1 MDYLYGKLNNEV
13 KYREYKGSE
22 TTTATVT
29 IDDSS
34 TVSVDV
40 KKVPNELTLT
50 TINGDTYTYDGS
62 EPASFDIRTQVTDKV
77 EEGNN
82 LPVTSDAVKGYVDSK
97 AGALEY
103 VGGEGNFTNI
113 NGGVTVKG
121 RLNVDDG
128 IYSPVNSDDPNFVPN
143 NKSVD
148 DKITASEQKLI
159 DERIG
164 AFTRTADKL
173 FTDVEGGMTVKG
185 HLNVDGG
192 ITSASAPTSYKDV
205 TNKGYVDG
213 SRLFYIGTTSIKS
226 AIHDDTGTHLKSS
239 TIMRT
244 KSGLDY
250 QGSTEMLIPIVGKD
264 GVIIE
269 NDSDSIVAV
278 KADVEAI
285 QKDMAGRFGNN
296 SLWYTSTTGEPSG
309 FGVTDAGDSGA
320 IPVITDGLRLPETI
334 PDENYVAVHK
344 KYVEDGFVPKQ
355 IPSDTRSAY
364 ITETNGEQSILP
376 IHGGRA
382 EPFSIASR
390 SAGGVLKVGTPV
402 ADEDATTKQYVDKG
416 FVKSFTGTTSEA
428 LLYYTV
434 GGGNDSVIPMQV
446 EPDGNTI
453 AQRRE
458 GGRLSVGTPTED
470 NDATTKKYVDDA
482 DAKKL
487 NLTGG
492 TITGSLAIQGDL
504 TVTGTT
510 TTEKAQTLA
519 VKDSVIITNADG
531 AELGSTLSGIAI
543 KKDGENTYG
552 VMYDP
557 SGDSVKLGLGTL
569 DAENKFTFNESGTD
583 GKAIATRA
591 DSSALTDGD
600 LVKWDGTT
608 NSLVDSGKKTDD
620 FVEKV
625 TVTEGS
631 NRAYIAANNGTQD
644 TIPINTFHSQF
655 TIAQRKIGG
664 ALEVGKAVEDSDAMP
679 KKQVED
685 GFVKKGTS
693 NSACYCIDYTGSENM
708 VNYSIYLDKPYTLAQ
723 RDVDYTLKVGTP
735 VGVSDATT
743 KKYVDDGFV
752 AKVTTTSGA
761 NLAYIA
767 KNDGTQSTYP
777 ITYLAQHDT
786 IAQRGAGGTLK
797 VGKAVEDSDAMTKK
811 QVEDGFVA
819 KKNNP
824 TYKAIS
830 TIDKDSSGN
839 WQYLWQEFNHTAK
852 EWTFPIRAEGG
863 VLRVGTPVGV
873 NDATTKAY
881 VDGGFVPKVT
891 VTKGSNLAYVA
902 KNNGIQ
908 GTIPIEAI
916 PIENSMVQRTAG
928 GVVKVGTAVEYNDA
942 MPKKQVEDNFIPK
955 STFTDAWQV
964 LVTGENSDAI
974 TTRGMSVDP
983 ANHNIPNFDNQGR
996 LLSNNPDGTA
1006 PTETS
1011 DKYAVNVGYANA
1023 NYAAKLT
1030 QPYVVYLND
1039 GEGKLFP
1046 AHYNYQPGNDD
1057 VVCYDGI
1064 GCLRTNDPNGE
1075 DGRLC
1080 VNKKYAYAHY
1090 VAKIGTGTQA
1100 GTILYGRD
1108 FNGNEKGYVVE
1119 SIAHNASTI
1128 VERKSGGA
1136 VEVGTAVA
1144 DSDAMPKKQVED
1156 GFVAKTSTTE
1166 VVYATDSSGVQ
1177 KEVPYTAY
1185 VVGDSIVLRDSKG
1198 HINVANPNS
1207 AYHATNKAYVDNLNA
1222 ITITAGA

>member
-77 EEGNN
+77 EEGNS

-97 AGALEY
+97 AEALEY

-128 IYSPVNSDDPNFVPN
+128 IYSPITSDDPNFVPN

-164 AFTRTADKL
+164 AFTRTEDKL

-205 TNKGYVDG
+205 TNKGYVDN
-213 SRLFYIGTTSIKS
+213 SRLSYIGTTSIKS
-226 AIHDDTGTHLKSS
+226 AIHDDTGIHLKSS
-239 TIMRT
+239 TTMRT
-244 KSGLDY
+244 KAGLDY

-344 KYVEDGFVPKQ
+344 KYVDDGFAPKQ
-355 IPSDTRSAY
+355 IPADTRSAY
-364 ITETNGEQSILP
+364 TTNTNGEQSLIT
-376 IHGGRA
+376 IHGGSA
-382 EPFSIASR
+382 VPFSIASR
-390 SAGGVLKVGTPV
+390 SEGGVVRVGNPV
-402 ADEDATTKQYVDKG
+402 ADQDAIPKKYADEHYAPLL
-416 FVKSFTGTTSEA
+416 TSDNPW
-428 LLYYTV
+428 YPYFYTV
-434 GGGNDSVIPMQV
+434 YGNNAPTLTGGSLGKDSTTVAIR
-446 EPDGNTI
+446 G
-453 AQRRE
+453 E
-458 GGRLSVGTPTED
+458 GGRLQVGAPED
-470 NDATTKKYVDDA
+470 VADATTKKYVDDA

-519 VKDSVIITNADG
+519 VKDSVIVTNADG

-543 KKDGENTYG
+543 RKDGENTYG

-583 GKAIATRA
+583 GKPIATRA

-631 NRAYIAANNGTQD
+631 N
-644 TIPINTFHSQF
+644 
-655 TIAQRKIGG
+655 
-664 ALEVGKAVEDSDAMP
+664 
-679 KKQVED
+679 
-685 GFVKKGTS
+685 
-693 NSACYCIDYTGSENM
+693 
-708 VNYSIYLDKPYTLAQ
+708 
-723 RDVDYTLKVGTP
+723 
-735 VGVSDATT
+735 
-743 KKYVDDGFV
+743 
-752 AKVTTTSGA
+752 
-761 NLAYIA
+761 LAYIA
-767 KNDGTQSTYP
+767 KNDGTQSTVP
-777 ITYLAQHDT
+777 IAQMPYQNT
-786 IAQRGAGGTLK
+786 VAQRGAGGTLK
-797 VGKAVEDSDAMTKK
+797 VG
-811 QVEDGFVA
+811 
-819 KKNNP
+819 
-824 TYKAIS
+824 
-830 TIDKDSSGN
+830 
-839 WQYLWQEFNHTAK
+839 
-852 EWTFPIRAEGG
+852 
-863 VLRVGTPVGV
+863 
-873 NDATTKAY
+873 
-881 VDGGFVPKVT
+881 
-891 VTKGSNLAYVA
+891 
-902 KNNGIQ
+902 
-908 GTIPIEAI
+908 
-916 PIENSMVQRTAG
+916 
-928 GVVKVGTAVEYNDA
+928 TAV
-942 MPKKQVEDNFIPK
+942 
-955 STFTDAWQV
+955 S
-964 LVTGENSDAI
+964 
-974 TTRGMSVDP
+974 
-983 ANHNIPNFDNQGR
+983 
-996 LLSNNPDGTA
+996 
-1006 PTETS
+1006 
-1011 DKYAVNVGYANA
+1011 
-1023 NYAAKLT
+1023 
-1030 QPYVVYLND
+1030 
-1039 GEGKLFP
+1039 
-1046 AHYNYQPGNDD
+1046 
-1057 VVCYDGI
+1057 
-1064 GCLRTNDPNGE
+1064 
-1075 DGRLC
+1075 
-1080 VNKKYAYAHY
+1080 
-1090 VAKIGTGTQA
+1090 
-1100 GTILYGRD
+1100 
-1108 FNGNEKGYVVE
+1108 
-1119 SIAHNASTI
+1119 
-1128 VERKSGGA
+1128 
-1136 VEVGTAVA
+1136 
-1144 DSDAMPKKQVED
+1144 DSDAMPKKQVD
-1156 GFVAKTSTTE
+1156 DNFVAKVTTGNHRQAYTVDDNNQQVMLSIDE
-1166 VVYATDSSGVQ
+1166 GTGAWTLARRYAGGRLQVATPLGTPDATNKKYVDDADSKKVNLIDGLTAGAVVYATETANGTTIGIPYSANTPDS
-1177 KEVPYTAY
+1177 
-1185 VVGDSIVLRDSKG
+1185 DSIVQRQQNGVIVVGTPTSDATDAAVNIEYANANYVAKVTAKNIAYTTDNNGVAITTHMSFNPTAWDLATFDGFACLRTSDPTGDDGRQCVNKQYADAHYVKSVAGTANAPAVYIRDEDGTDKTAPIGRTTYTAFTMVQRDSDGTIRTATPIRNSDAVNKQYAEDNFVTKG
-1198 HINVANPNS
+1198 TVNQAVYVRRSNGTDTMIPYTDGS
-1207 AYHATNKAYVDNLNA
+1207 SQETIAYRGVGGVLGVGTPTQAGHATTKAYVDNLNA

>member
-82 LPVTSDAVKGYVDSK
+82 LPVTSDSVKGYVDSK

-103 VGGEGNFTNI
+103 VGGEGKFTNI

-278 KADVEAI
+278 KADGEAI

-344 KYVEDGFVPKQ
+344 KYVD
-355 IPSDTRSAY
+355 D
-364 ITETNGEQSILP
+364 
-376 IHGGRA
+376 
-382 EPFSIASR
+382 
-390 SAGGVLKVGTPV
+390 
-402 ADEDATTKQYVDKG
+402 G
-416 FVKSFTGTTSEA
+416 FVKSVAGPTGNAVVYVRGVDGTDKTASLER
-428 LLYYTV
+428 LTIS
-434 GGGNDSVIPMQV
+434 DFSVV
-446 EPDGNTI
+446 
-453 AQRRE
+453 QRSE
-458 GGRLSVGTPTED
+458 GGVVRVGAPVAV

-510 TTEKAQTLA
+510 TTEKTQTLA

-531 AELGSTLSGIAI
+531 AELGATLSGIAI

-583 GKAIATRA
+583 GKPIATRA

-620 FVEKV
+620 FVPKV

-631 NRAYIAANNGTQD
+631 NLAYIAHFGGGQGTIPVEVVPIRGSLVQRTVDGIVKVGTPVNENDATTKKYVDDKFVAKVTTTSGSNLAYIAKNDGTQS
-644 TIPINTFHSQF
+644 TVP
-655 TIAQRKIGG
+655 IAQMPYQNTVAQRGAGG
-664 ALEVGKAVEDSDAMP
+664 TLKVGKAVEDSDAMP
-679 KKQVED
+679 KKQVEDNFVKSYVGTPATTKIYVRTNAGVDSTVTLNTRADDYSVAQRGIGGVLQVGKPTADNHASTKKYVDDADSKKVNLIDGLTAGAVVYATETANGTTIGIPYSANTTDSDSIVQRQQNGVIVVGTPTSDATDAAVNVGYANANYAAKLTQPYVVYLNDGEGKLFPAPYNYQPYHDAVVCYDGIGCLRTNDPNGDDERLCVNKKYANAHYVKSYVGTSGTVLVYIRQGDHDSVVSMNVEPGEGTVAQRRAGGALKVGTAVEDSDAMTKKQVED

-752 AKVTTTSGA
+752 AKVTPSNNLTYVYSRDENGDKSVQATSMMTG
-761 NLAYIA
+761 NTLAYRDANGNIGV
-767 KNDGTQSTYP
+767 GTPT
-777 ITYLAQHDT
+777 
-786 IAQRGAGGTLK
+786 
-797 VGKAVEDSDAMTKK
+797 EDAHATTKK
-811 QVEDGFVA
+811 YVDDRFVA
-819 KKNNP
+819 KQTTTAPNQS
-824 TYKAIS
+824 YLYGY
-830 TIDKDSSGN
+830 DSNGDR
-839 WQYLWQEFNHTAK
+839 QF
-852 EWTFPIRAEGG
+852 G
-863 VLRVGTPVGV
+863 VTSAAAPF
-873 NDATTKAY
+873 T
-881 VDGGFVPKVT
+881 
-891 VTKGSNLAYVA
+891 LAYRS
-902 KNNGIQ
+902 NG
-908 GTIPIEAI
+908 G
-916 PIENSMVQRTAG
+916 RL
-928 GVVKVGTAVEYNDA
+928 KVGTAVE
-942 MPKKQVEDNFIPK
+942 
-955 STFTDAWQV
+955 
-964 LVTGENSDAI
+964 
-974 TTRGMSVDP
+974 
-983 ANHNIPNFDNQGR
+983 
-996 LLSNNPDGTA
+996 
-1006 PTETS
+1006 
-1011 DKYAVNVGYANA
+1011 
-1023 NYAAKLT
+1023 
-1030 QPYVVYLND
+1030 
-1039 GEGKLFP
+1039 
-1046 AHYNYQPGNDD
+1046 
-1057 VVCYDGI
+1057 C
-1064 GCLRTNDPNGE
+1064 C
-1075 DGRLC
+1075 
-1080 VNKKYAYAHY
+1080 
-1090 VAKIGTGTQA
+1090 
-1100 GTILYGRD
+1100 
-1108 FNGNEKGYVVE
+1108 
-1119 SIAHNASTI
+1119 
-1128 VERKSGGA
+1128 
-1136 VEVGTAVA
+1136 
-1144 DSDAMPKKQVED
+1144 
-1156 GFVAKTSTTE
+1156 
-1166 VVYATDSSGVQ
+1166 
-1177 KEVPYTAY
+1177 
-1185 VVGDSIVLRDSKG
+1185 
-1198 HINVANPNS
+1198 
-1207 AYHATNKAYVDNLNA
+1207 
-1222 ITITAGA
+1222 

>member
-62 EPASFDIRTQVTDKV
+62 EPTSFDIRTQVTDKV

-103 VGGEGNFTNI
+103 VGGEGKFTNI

-620 FVEKV
+620 FVPKV

-631 NRAYIAANNGTQD
+631 NLAYIAHFGGGQGTIPVEVVPIRGSLVQRTVDGIVKVGTPVNENDATTKKYVDDKFVAKVTTTSGSNLAYVAKNDGTQGMFAI
-644 TIPINTFHSQF
+644 TTAPSGG
-655 TIAQRKIGG
+655 TIAQRKQNGG
-664 ALEVGKAVEDSDAMP
+664 ALEVGKAVNDSDAMP

-723 RDVDYTLKVGTP
+723 RDVDSTLKVGTP

-797 VGKAVEDSDAMTKK
+797 VGTAVEDS
-811 QVEDGFVA
+811 
-819 KKNNP
+819 
-824 TYKAIS
+824 
-830 TIDKDSSGN
+830 
-839 WQYLWQEFNHTAK
+839 
-852 EWTFPIRAEGG
+852 
-863 VLRVGTPVGV
+863 
-873 NDATTKAY
+873 
-881 VDGGFVPKVT
+881 
-891 VTKGSNLAYVA
+891 
-902 KNNGIQ
+902 
-908 GTIPIEAI
+908 
-916 PIENSMVQRTAG
+916 
-928 GVVKVGTAVEYNDA
+928 DA

-1080 VNKKYAYAHY
+1080 VNKKYANNHY
-1090 VAKIGTGTQA
+1090 VAKRTTTSTASFLYAYDQGGDKTFQTASGNTPYTIPERDANANISVGTPADDYHATPKKYVEDNFVAKVTKGGGMWAYIVDGNDNQDVLALDHSASNWSLARRGAGGT
-1100 GTILYGRD
+1100 L
-1108 FNGNEKGYVVE
+1108 K
-1119 SIAHNASTI
+1119 
-1128 VERKSGGA
+1128 
-1136 VEVGTAVA
+1136 VGTAVS

-1156 GFVAKTSTTE
+1156 GFVQKITGM
-1166 VVYATDSSGVQ
+1166 SGTRAYIFTPRGDGQ
-1177 KEVPYTAY
+1177 MILTADPIKY
-1185 VVGDSIVLRDSKG
+1185 SIVSRDENGRTK
-1198 HINVANPNS
+1198 VADPVGVND
-1207 AYHATNKAYVDNLNA
+1207 ATNKAYVDNLNA